1 MRSIRLT
8 ILLVASCALAS
19 CAQIGR
25 LVDRVTPDRKTDD
38 GEAVATAEADGS
50 ATTPPKASSSGRKG
64 GGRTGSS
71 RGTKGNEGTPGDGA
85 AGLDG
90 LPATDAAADSA
101 AAATLPSPDPEI
113 VRIYAEGLAAQK
125 SGRYDVALDNWERVW
140 AADPEFEDV
149 ADLLLK
155 EHLVRGL
162 ESFATG
168 SLDEAITSWERARR
182 IRPESPRVQA
192 YLARALEQ
200 RARTAPVN

>member
-1 MRSIRLT
+1 MRPIRLT
-8 ILLVASCALAS
+8 ILLMASCALAS

-25 LVDRVTPDRKTDD
+25 LVDRVTPDRKTD
-38 GEAVATAEADGS
+38 GSETVTEAPDAAAKTSPRKGS
-50 ATTPPKASSSGRKG
+50 TSGRKSG
-64 GGRTGSS
+64 GTSASS
-71 RGTKGNEGTPGDGA
+71 RGTKGLETPGDGFA

-90 LPATDAAADSA
+90 LPVTDAAADSA
-101 AAATLPSPDPEI
+101 AAPPPAPDPEML
-113 VRIYAEGLAAQK
+113 RIYTEGLAAQK
-125 SGRYDVALDNWERVW
+125 SGRYDLALDHWERVW

-155 EHLVRGL
+155 EYLVRGL
-162 ESFATG
+162 ESFAAG
-168 SLDEAITSWERARR
+168 SLDDAITSWEKARR